1 MIENFEK
8 ICGVSPQDSENLN
21 FQVSDPNFVFE
32 NDPLFETVVLY
43 DRDGNIVNVNSWI
56 ECAHYVNGGWSSAV
70 QSGFVGTIPLI
81 QLTVLLYLGYGF
93 LKYLKYKKNNE

>member
-1 MIENFEK
+1 MNENFEI
-8 ICGVSPQDSENLN
+8 ICGVSPQNKENLN

-56 ECAHYVNGGWSSAV
+56 ECAHYVNGGWD
-70 QSGFVGTIPLI
+70 
-81 QLTVLLYLGYGF
+81 TVNYQNFGGDQVIFFGLVITFSFYIF
-93 LKYLKYKKNNE
+93 LRRFLFSND